1 MQTHLVAALHVIKK
15 LMPSNLEFNL
25 LGGKLNEY
33 PIVLTWPLI
42 TLNAHLTELH
52 PAEYKYS
59 QI

>member
-33 PIVLTWPLI
+33 PIVLT
-42 TLNAHLTELH
+42 
-52 PAEYKYS
+52 
-59 QI
+59 